1 VAENLDLAFRRAD
14 RSLLQEVFSRSDRAR
29 SDAVDGILQ
38 IIGLASQ
45 RHALAG
51 ILSHGQKQW
60 LEIGMVL
67 VRQPKVVL
75 LDEPVA
81 GMSDEE
87 KLVRRLRSP
96 DRAIIV
102 VEHDM
107 DFVEQIADLV
117 TVLDQGATLFEGDM
131 KAARTDPRVLDV
143 YIGRLTGRQF

>member
-1 VAENLDLAFRRAD
+1 
-14 RSLLQEVFSRSDRAR
+14 
-29 SDAVDGILQ
+29 
-38 IIGLASQ
+38 
-45 RHALAG
+45 
-51 ILSHGQKQW
+51 
-60 LEIGMVL
+60 MVL

-87 KLVRRLRSP
+87 TEQTAKLVRRLRSP

-117 TVLDQGATLFEGDM
+117 TVLDQGTTLFEGDM

-143 YIGRLTGRQF
+143 YIGR